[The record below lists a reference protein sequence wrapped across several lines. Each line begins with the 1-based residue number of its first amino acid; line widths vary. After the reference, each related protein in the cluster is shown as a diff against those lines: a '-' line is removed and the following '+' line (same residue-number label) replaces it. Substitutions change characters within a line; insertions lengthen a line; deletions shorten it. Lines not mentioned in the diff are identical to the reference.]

1 MSSWLARSL
10 ANSLRLDDDD
20 IVTDSSTTNQHQHN
34 NALIRSQL
42 EQHQEEDEEQYDDDE
57 THGRGGVKEDL
68 DEIKQTLTRQ
78 FWGMASFLAP
88 PPTIS
93 QSDHNLPEQDFQ
105 QQQHVDDAVISN
117 QSSDMENGIIHGDDD
132 PDPNSNTFGS
142 DSEREQDLDTQCA
155 VGITE
160 EVLTFAMNI
169 AMHPETWLDFP
180 IDEED
185 DTDGNLIFNQPYHL
199 FYSSFLSS
207 IVSHHDHFCICLF

>member
-1 MSSWLARSL
+1 
-10 ANSLRLDDDD
+10 
-20 IVTDSSTTNQHQHN
+20 
-34 NALIRSQL
+34 
-42 EQHQEEDEEQYDDDE
+42 
-57 THGRGGVKEDL
+57 
-68 DEIKQTLTRQ
+68 
-78 FWGMASFLAP
+78 MASFLAP

-185 DTDGNLIFNQPYHL
+185 DTDGNLIQ
-199 FYSSFLSS
+199 SSF
-207 IVSHHDHFCICLF
+207 